1 MGQIQILPGQLVNKI
16 AAGEVVER
24 PASVVKELLENA
36 IDAGAGRIDVAV
48 EDGGKRLI
56 QVTDDGAGMDRED
69 IALAWTAHATSKLSG
84 DEDLFAIK
92 TMGFRGEALASI
104 ASVSRARIVSR
115 TAGEE
120 EGYEL
125 SAEGGDNSELRP
137 TAAAIGT
144 TVWVRDL
151 FFNVPARRKFLKGS
165 TTEMSHICEQL
176 TRVALAH
183 SQVHFTLSH
192 NGRTSLELPAASDL
206 RERITGLFGDE
217 LAETLISANSDE
229 RGIKIQALLAPPDMS
244 RTSGKW
250 QYFFLNGRY
259 IRDRFIQHAVREAY
273 RRLIEAGRFPVAFV
287 YLQMAPEMV
296 DVNVHP
302 TKIEVRFR
310 DSNAVHSQVL
320 GTLRE
325 RFLKSDLASRMRIEQ
340 VEGGEVD
347 GEKTEQVRRAVADFL
362 KASPPRQSRP
372 GFGQTSG
379 GKGPTGQQLR
389 TELNKLFESDRQ
401 GSSADQDSRDTIS
414 PAAGRS
420 ERPESAG
427 AVLQIHR
434 MYLVAQTDD
443 GLIIVDQHA
452 LHERILY
459 ERLSRRVREGQVA
472 SQQLLL
478 PMPVELT
485 NQQRALLDKVQEIL
499 SKVGIELVDFGPT
512 AVAVQAF
519 PAMLDRADPAAAV
532 QDIVDRLVEMPTD
545 SAGEQVLEEV
555 LASMACK
562 AAVKA
567 GDRLSEVEMSQLL
580 ADAELTER
588 SSNCPHGRPTILK
601 MSLAELEKQFKRT

>member
-1 MGQIQILPGQLVNKI
+1 
-16 AAGEVVER
+16 
-24 PASVVKELLENA
+24 
-36 IDAGAGRIDVAV
+36 
-48 EDGGKRLI
+48 
-56 QVTDDGAGMDRED
+56 
-69 IALAWTAHATSKLSG
+69 
-84 DEDLFAIK
+84 
-92 TMGFRGEALASI
+92 
-104 ASVSRARIVSR
+104 
-115 TAGEE
+115 
-120 EGYEL
+120 
-125 SAEGGDNSELRP
+125 
-137 TAAAIGT
+137 
-144 TVWVRDL
+144 
-151 FFNVPARRKFLKGS
+151 
-165 TTEMSHICEQL
+165 
-176 TRVALAH
+176 
-183 SQVHFTLSH
+183 
-192 NGRTSLELPAASDL
+192 
-206 RERITGLFGDE
+206 
-217 LAETLISANSDE
+217 
-229 RGIKIQALLAPPDMS
+229 
-244 RTSGKW
+244 
-250 QYFFLNGRY
+250 
-259 IRDRFIQHAVREAY
+259 
-273 RRLIEAGRFPVAFV
+273 
-287 YLQMAPEMV
+287 
-296 DVNVHP
+296 
-302 TKIEVRFR
+302 
-310 DSNAVHSQVL
+310 
-320 GTLRE
+320 
-325 RFLKSDLASRMRIEQ
+325 
-340 VEGGEVD
+340 
-347 GEKTEQVRRAVADFL
+347 L

-420 ERPESAG
+420 ERPGPAG